1 VSRQAGLTRAALV
14 ALLAAVGLAA
24 AVVATWRARSAPHT
38 ATGAGSAAGAGTGTG
53 PATRPPSAAT
63 AAAGPAASSADA
75 GAGGA
80 AQPGTDSAADA
91 GAEEVVE
98 LDKEVDGEPVI
109 QEGRFAG
116 WPRSQW
122 RDYYAERLTAMRQD
136 LAAARAIL
144 ARADAGEP
152 VDRDELAQARVRA
165 RDLELRIRFDENDL
179 REVERAK

>member
-1 VSRQAGLTRAALV
+1 VSRQAGLTRATLV

-24 AVVATWRARSAPHT
+24 AAVATWRARSAPHT
-38 ATGAGSAAGAGTGTG
+38 ARGAG
-53 PATRPPSAAT
+53 PASGAAT
-63 AAAGPAASSADA
+63 AGAPPANDPAAAGD
-75 GAGGA
+75 
-80 AQPGTDSAADA
+80 AADA
-91 GAEEVVE
+91 GADDAADADAVE

-122 RDYYAERLTAMRQD
+122 RDYYGERLGTMRED
-136 LAAARAIL
+136 LEAARAIV
-144 ARADAGEP
+144 ARAQAGEA
-152 VDRDELAQARVRA
+152 VDAAELAQARTRV